1 MSGLVYTPVPSVIP
15 FFTAEEFISLI
26 VGPVG
31 CVAGG
36 TLVLTEFGPIPIA
49 DIDRPMRVLSMNETT
64 GQLQL
69 SWCAGAFPKGKDYL
83 HRVTT
88 PEGEFDAYGY
98 HRIADAHGKYRHI
111 QSLRPGDGVK
121 TYSGDLQATISGLCQ
136 LESHADALRS
146 QRTLVDFLERC
157 VELDRQY
164 GQHALWEADNAQD
177 VAPAQ
182 GGAQRSALYRDQS
195 GVLRMDDRLVQLLAH
210 SHLSERDDQ
219 SQIDDL
225 ETLHH
230 HLDYAVEGQG
240 ASEFFSRVL
249 GLAQLELQFEST
261 NEPHRLPQPQPSH
274 SPACLSPHS
283 YSSTERPIV
292 TVDKREEKEV
302 FWDLHVH
309 GTHNYVT
316 VDGIV
321 HHNSTKTT
329 AGILKILYHASRMAQ
344 CRDGIRRSRCVWVRN
359 TREQLRD
366 TSIPDFL
373 KWFPDGQAG
382 TFAKTDYKY
391 LLKMGDI
398 ECEVLFRGLDDT
410 NDVRRLLSLQASF
423 AVFDEFRE
431 INKDVFEA
439 MQGRL
444 GRYPDGMMVPH
455 RPSWGVDDKGNPI
468 QGCVTD
474 DGKPNDHLWGMSN
487 PPDFD
492 TFWEKILTDPPE
504 NTHVTIQPSGLSEE
518 ADWIH
523 LLKSNYY
530 DNLMQGKTE
539 EYIDVYIHAKFGKS
553 LAGQPV
559 YKSSFTREFHVAKD
573 PLEPIMSPD
582 YPIIIGLDFGRTPSA
597 IFKQRDP
604 RGRVMTLSEVTA
616 TNMGIETFIELKL
629 MPHITNHYPGFD
641 FVCAPDPAGFMK
653 QQMNELTLVD
663 ALKAAG
669 FRCVKPPTNKPEYRI
684 QAVERLLGRQVEG
697 KAMYLIDPRCTTLI
711 KGFVSGYRYRQ
722 KRNGILEDAPEK
734 NEYSHPHD
742 ANQYADL
749 VIDMNI
755 RGVGVRSG
763 RREVKR
769 VSYAYS

>member
-1 MSGLVYTPVPSVIP
+1 MSGLVYTPVPSVTP

-31 CVAGG
+31 
-36 TLVLTEFGPIPIA
+36 
-49 DIDRPMRVLSMNETT
+49 
-64 GQLQL
+64 
-69 SWCAGAFPKGKDYL
+69 
-83 HRVTT
+83 
-88 PEGEFDAYGY
+88 
-98 HRIADAHGKYRHI
+98 
-111 QSLRPGDGVK
+111 
-121 TYSGDLQATISGLCQ
+121 
-136 LESHADALRS
+136 
-146 QRTLVDFLERC
+146 
-157 VELDRQY
+157 
-164 GQHALWEADNAQD
+164 
-177 VAPAQ
+177 
-182 GGAQRSALYRDQS
+182 
-195 GVLRMDDRLVQLLAH
+195 
-210 SHLSERDDQ
+210 
-219 SQIDDL
+219 
-225 ETLHH
+225 
-230 HLDYAVEGQG
+230 
-240 ASEFFSRVL
+240 
-249 GLAQLELQFEST
+249 
-261 NEPHRLPQPQPSH
+261 
-274 SPACLSPHS
+274 
-283 YSSTERPIV
+283 
-292 TVDKREEKEV
+292 
-302 FWDLHVH
+302 
-309 GTHNYVT
+309 
-316 VDGIV
+316 
-321 HHNSTKTT
+321 STKTT
-329 AGILKILYHASRMAQ
+329 AGILKILYHASRMAP

-382 TFAKTDYKY
+382 SFAKTDYKY
-391 LLKMGDI
+391 TLKMGDI
-398 ECEVLFRGLDDT
+398 ECEVLFRGLDDA
-410 NDVRRLLSLQASF
+410 NDVRRLLSLQTSF

-455 RPSWGVDDKGNPI
+455 RPAWGVDDKGNPI

-474 DGKPNDHLWGMSN
+474 AGKPNDHLWGMSN
-487 PPDFD
+487 PPDYD

-504 NTHVTIQPSGLSEE
+504 NTHVTIQPSGMSEE
-518 ADWIH
+518 ADWVH

-530 DNLMQGKTE
+530 ENLMQGKTE

-559 YKSSFTREFHVAKD
+559 YKSSFTREFHVAKE

-604 RGRVMTLSEVTA
+604 RGRVLTLSEVTA

-629 MPHITNHYPGFD
+629 MPHISNHYPGFD

-711 KGFVSGYRYRQ
+711 KGFISGYRYKQ

>member
-1 MSGLVYTPVPSVIP
+1 
-15 FFTAEEFISLI
+15 
-26 VGPVG
+26 
-31 CVAGG
+31 
-36 TLVLTEFGPIPIA
+36 
-49 DIDRPMRVLSMNETT
+49 
-64 GQLQL
+64 
-69 SWCAGAFPKGKDYL
+69 
-83 HRVTT
+83 
-88 PEGEFDAYGY
+88 
-98 HRIADAHGKYRHI
+98 
-111 QSLRPGDGVK
+111 
-121 TYSGDLQATISGLCQ
+121 
-136 LESHADALRS
+136 
-146 QRTLVDFLERC
+146 
-157 VELDRQY
+157 
-164 GQHALWEADNAQD
+164 
-177 VAPAQ
+177 
-182 GGAQRSALYRDQS
+182 
-195 GVLRMDDRLVQLLAH
+195 
-210 SHLSERDDQ
+210 
-219 SQIDDL
+219 
-225 ETLHH
+225 
-230 HLDYAVEGQG
+230 
-240 ASEFFSRVL
+240 
-249 GLAQLELQFEST
+249 
-261 NEPHRLPQPQPSH
+261 
-274 SPACLSPHS
+274 
-283 YSSTERPIV
+283 
-292 TVDKREEKEV
+292 
-302 FWDLHVH
+302 
-309 GTHNYVT
+309 
-316 VDGIV
+316 
-321 HHNSTKTT
+321 
-329 AGILKILYHASRMAQ
+329 
-344 CRDGIRRSRCVWVRN
+344 
-359 TREQLRD
+359 
-366 TSIPDFL
+366 
-373 KWFPDGQAG
+373 
-382 TFAKTDYKY
+382 
-391 LLKMGDI
+391 MGDI

-530 DNLMQGKTE
+530 DNLMKGKTE

-573 PLEPIMSPD
+573 PIEPIMSPD

-604 RGRVMTLSEVTA
+604 RGRVLTLSEVTA

-629 MPHITNHYPGFD
+629 MPHISNHYPGFD

-711 KGFVSGYRYRQ
+711 KGFISGYRYKQ

-734 NEYSHPHD
+734 NEYSHCFVAGTLVMTPAGEVDIETLAPGDFVMTRQGPREVLGVMGRLSTDLVSVTAGGRTVVCTADHPFIVGENKVRADALQYVNILLPTGENSCDHLNTSQSISRVSGIIKNQTGIINAITRLVGYTCTALFGHSTTAPSPKASTYTTKITTKKTTTSATSRLSRLENIAPITAITEQKPTRKPQLPTWRLFVQRLVSGINLMPGGNGILTTVSELGLGRRLCSLSVATAGESTTVTRTDVDEGFARLNVNQPRAVPVGSITSQGTATIVGIPLSPTNTQKLDTVAAAADIAHFENAPATIVYDITVADEHEFFAAGMLVSNCHD